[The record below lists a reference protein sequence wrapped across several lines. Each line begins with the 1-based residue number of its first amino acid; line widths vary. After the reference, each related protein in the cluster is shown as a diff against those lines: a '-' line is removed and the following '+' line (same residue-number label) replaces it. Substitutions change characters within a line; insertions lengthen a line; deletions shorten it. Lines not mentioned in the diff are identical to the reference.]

1 MKKLKAVH
9 DITLRLLQTG
19 EQYSFKKDEIIDA
32 GGILAE
38 RLVKQSKGAIEWVE
52 YDDSELLEKELEAM
66 TLKELLAVQVYAKIA
81 EEKFPNEKPTKKQLI
96 AAILEVRGAA
106 NET

>member
-1 MKKLKAVH
+1 MKKLKAIH

-19 EQYSFKKDEIIDA
+19 EQYSFKKDEMIDA

-38 RLVKQSKGAIEWVE
+38 RLVKQSKGAVIWVD

-66 TLKELLAVQVYAKIA
+66 NLKDLLAVQAYSKIA
-81 EEKFPNEKPTKKQLI
+81 DEKFPDEKPTKKQLI
-96 AAILEVRGAA
+96 AAILEVRGAK
-106 NET
+106 NES

>member
-1 MKKLKAVH
+1 MKKLKATH

-38 RLVKQSKGAIEWVE
+38 RLVKQSKGAIEWID

-66 TLKELLAVQVYAKIA
+66 SLKDLLEVPAYSKTA

-96 AAILEVRGAA
+96 AAILEARGAK
-106 NET
+106 NES